1 MDGGPSGVCNRHA
14 PNHLAKNTEVKS
26 LLRERKQ
33 IGIAAACVVLIY
45 GCAEDPNQGP
55 ASNGEK
61 NSREAAQPNVLL
73 IAVDDLNDWVGYTG
87 AHPDTRTPNI
97 DALAQRGTAFT
108 QAYSQYP
115 LCGPSRASL
124 FAGLLPSTLGL
135 YRHPRPDDLV
145 VEAAEKHDTVL
156 MHTFFR
162 ENGYKTMAAGK
173 LMHRHVPEGSVDLSD
188 ARRSWDRMPDGNR
201 VNFSSDGTMTDW
213 GPFPGPEAEMSDPMT
228 AEWAV
233 QRLQENHEDPFL
245 LMVGFIRPHVPWHV
259 PQEYFDLFGDA
270 KELTLPPYRADDL
283 DDVSAYAQ
291 KTNTRAEMPRTP
303 WLIRNDVWHDMV
315 QAYLASVNFA
325 DHYVGQVLDALENS
339 PYADNT
345 IIVLFSDHGYLL
357 GEKNTTQKHSLWE
370 RANKVPLII
379 AGPGLPKGER
389 RAQTVGLLDI
399 YPTLLDLANLPANP
413 VNEGHS
419 LKPILDDE
427 GIDWDFPTITQY
439 RLEDEGTDFHG
450 QTVQSGPWRYSLYGD
465 GSEELY
471 NHQDDPNEW
480 TNLAANPETREQ
492 HSELIESLKDQL
504 PTGFFTAAL

>member
-1 MDGGPSGVCNRHA
+1 MNATRQFQSRFIVAVASILLLSSCFNESAEHPEGVNA
-14 PNHLAKNTEVKS
+14 ETS
-26 LLRERKQ
+26 LETLR
-33 IGIAAACVVLIY
+33 
-45 GCAEDPNQGP
+45 
-55 ASNGEK
+55 
-61 NSREAAQPNVLL
+61 PNVLL
-73 IAVDDLNDWVGYTG
+73 IVVDDLNDWVGYTG

-135 YRHPRPDDLV
+135 YRHPRPDTRV
-145 VEAAEKHDTVL
+145 VEAAEAHDTVL
-156 MHTFFR
+156 LHTFFR
-162 ENGYKTMAAGK
+162 QNGYKTMAVGK
-173 LMHRHVPEGSVDLSD
+173 LMHRHVPEGSVDLSGGRGD
-188 ARRSWDRMPDGNR
+188 WGRMPDGNR

-213 GPFPGPEAEMSDPMT
+213 GAFPGPESEMSDPM
-228 AEWAV
+228 AAAWAV
-233 QRLQENHEDPFL
+233 ERLEETHDRPFL
-245 LMVGFIRPHVPWHV
+245 LMVGFLRPHVPWHV
-259 PQEYFDLFGDA
+259 PPKYFDLFGDA
-270 KELTLPPYRADDL
+270 KKISLPPYRADDL
-283 DDVSAYAQ
+283 DDVPAYAQ
-291 KTNTRAEMPRTP
+291 KTNIQPQMPQTP

-325 DHYVGQVLDALENS
+325 DHYVGQVLEALAES

-345 IIVLFSDHGYLL
+345 VIVLISDHGYLL

-379 AGPGLPKGER
+379 AGPGLPKGETR
-389 RAQTVGLLDI
+389 TQTVGLLDI

-427 GIDWDFPTITQY
+427 SIDWDYPTITQY
-439 RLEDEGTDFHG
+439 RLEEEGSDFHG

-471 NHQDDPNEW
+471 NHRDDPNEW
-480 TNLAANPETREQ
+480 TNLAADPESREQ
-492 HSELIESLKDQL
+492 YSELIESLKDQL
-504 PTGFFTAAL
+504 PTGFFAAVH